1 MQTTSPA
8 DGRAQSASSHSSAAP
23 EKLPGIKH
31 IIAVGSGKGGVGKST
46 VSVNLA
52 LALQQTGAR
61 VGLVDADV
69 LGPSIPV
76 MLGLPAGR
84 PEMYP
89 NGKIMPAERYGLKVV
104 SMGMLT
110 GDDSPAILRGP
121 MVSKYLR
128 MFIDDVQWGQ
138 LDYLIL
144 DLAPGTGDTQL
155 TLAQSFPLSG
165 AVIVTT
171 PQEVSLKI
179 ARRGLRMF
187 ETVHVP
193 ILGIV
198 ENMSTFICPH
208 CNKGTNVFGQ
218 GGGERMSRQLGVTFL
233 GGIPLDAEIVTSGDE
248 GRPIVL
254 DKPIS
259 FAGQAYLRL
268 AAAVT
273 DRLEGQPRTAAL
285 QPFAW
290 TWETGDGEPDWLK
303 SAAGPS
309 GSRTTAFG
317 FRRRNARTLSVLWED
332 GHQDDFDVRDLRL
345 ACRCALCVEE
355 MSGQPLLDPKS
366 VRPDVVPNTIA
377 SVGNYAIAINWND
390 GHSTG
395 IYSFD
400 YLRALGELNAARIV
414 EDV

>member
-1 MQTTSPA
+1 M
-8 DGRAQSASSHSSAAP
+8 
-23 EKLPGIKH
+23 
-31 IIAVGSGKGGVGKST
+31 
-46 VSVNLA
+46 
-52 LALQQTGAR
+52 
-61 VGLVDADV
+61 
-69 LGPSIPV
+69 SI
-76 MLGLPAGR
+76 
-84 PEMYP
+84 
-89 NGKIMPAERYGLKVV
+89 
-104 SMGMLT
+104 
-110 GDDSPAILRGP
+110 
-121 MVSKYLR
+121 
-128 MFIDDVQWGQ
+128 
-138 LDYLIL
+138 
-144 DLAPGTGDTQL
+144 
-155 TLAQSFPLSG
+155 
-165 AVIVTT
+165 
-171 PQEVSLKI
+171 
-179 ARRGLRMF
+179 
-187 ETVHVP
+187 
-193 ILGIV
+193 
-198 ENMSTFICPH
+198 FICPH

-218 GGGERMSRQLGVTFL
+218 GGGERMSSQLGVAFL
-233 GGIPLDAEIVTSGDE
+233 GEIPLDAEIVTSGDE

-254 DKPIS
+254 ERPNS
-259 FAGQAYLRL
+259 FAAQAFLRL

-309 GSRTTAFG
+309 GSRTTAVG
-317 FRRRNARTLSVLWED
+317 FRRRDARTLSVLWED

-390 GHSTG
+390 GHNTG

-400 YLRALGELNAARIV
+400 YMRDFGELNAARIV